1 MNNIIRFDP
10 FREMEEMLKR
20 YRYPSVP
27 TSLSKEH
34 EGILTGSWMPS
45 VDIKETKDTYIVKGE
60 LPGVDKD
67 DVDVSIDD
75 NTLTIRGEK
84 KSEKDIEEHQT
95 HRTECVYG
103 SFERSFS
110 LPKQVDINN
119 VQASFRDGVLN
130 LTIPKAE
137 EAKPKQIQVKIN

>member
-20 YRYPSVP
+20 YRYPSGP
-27 TSLSKEH
+27 ASLGKEY
-34 EGILTGSWMPS
+34 EGILSDSWTPS
-45 VDIKETKDTYIVKGE
+45 VDINETADAYIVKGE
-60 LPGVDKD
+60 LPGVEKD

-84 KSEKDIEEHQT
+84 KYEKETEEHQT

-119 VQASFRDGVLN
+119 IEASFKNGVLK
-130 LTIPKAE
+130 LKVPKAI
-137 EAKPKQIQVKIN
+137 EAKPRQIQVKIT

>member
-45 VDIKETKDTYIVKGE
+45 EVTEETSGETITAFNPKYYSDPDYKGT
-60 LPGVDKD
+60 
-67 DVDVSIDD
+67 SR
-75 NTLTIRGEK
+75 N
-84 KSEKDIEEHQT
+84 
-95 HRTECVYG
+95 
-103 SFERSFS
+103 
-110 LPKQVDINN
+110 
-119 VQASFRDGVLN
+119 
-130 LTIPKAE
+130 
-137 EAKPKQIQVKIN
+137 